1 MSSKTTV
8 SNEEAEL
15 YDRQIRLW
23 GLEAQSKV
31 RDAKVLI
38 VGLRGVHTEV
48 RAFFNFFVLRNSKR
62 TIDRCAKI
70 LFLPESV

>member
-48 RAFFNFFVLRNSKR
+48 RAFF
-62 TIDRCAKI
+62 
-70 LFLPESV
+70 

>member
-1 MSSKTTV
+1 MSSKTV

-23 GLEAQSKV
+23 GLEAQTRMQSC
-31 RDAKVLI
+31 KVLV

-48 RAFFNFFVLRNSKR
+48 KTFFISRRRLGHYR
-62 TIDRCAKI
+62 
-70 LFLPESV
+70 

>member
-23 GLEAQSKV
+23 GLEAQSRM

-48 RAFFNFFVLRNSKR
+48 RSSFTSSSSTRKTKLAPPKKHRYV
-62 TIDRCAKI
+62 KI
-70 LFLPESV
+70 LC